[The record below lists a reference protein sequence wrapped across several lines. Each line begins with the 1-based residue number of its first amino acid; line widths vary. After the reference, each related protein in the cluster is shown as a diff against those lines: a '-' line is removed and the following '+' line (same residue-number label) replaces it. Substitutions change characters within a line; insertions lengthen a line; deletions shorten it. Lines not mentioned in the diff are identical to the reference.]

1 MSQQLFKS
9 TAIVSSMSMISRIL
23 GFIRDMLIARIFGI
37 DADSDAFYIAFK
49 IPNFLRRLF
58 AEGAF
63 AQAFVPILSDYHE
76 KSSIAALKTFINRT
90 AGSLGLILIGLTLLG
105 VLAAPLLIKLFAP
118 GLDTTSGQFNL
129 ATYMLK
135 IALPY
140 LFFIAGVAFA
150 GSVLNVRG
158 KFAISALTP
167 VLLNISMIA
176 AAIWLAPVIDKPIV
190 ALAWGILGAGLMQL
204 LFQIPALMQVGL
216 LPKLKLGF
224 DDPGVKRVLR
234 RLLPAIFAA
243 SISQINLILDT
254 AFASYLSS
262 GSVSWLYYA
271 ERLVEFPLGILG
283 IAIATV
289 ILPNLSKS
297 FITND
302 QTTFSKSLDWG
313 LRWTLLVGLPAT
325 IGLALLAE
333 PLFSTLFQYGEF
345 GVKDVIAAGQSL
357 KAYALGLLAFMLIK
371 VLVPAFT
378 ARQDVRTPVKFGL
391 YAIALNFILN
401 AVLMTPLAHG
411 GLALATSIAAY
422 FNVGLM
428 LYSLLKN
435 NTIQLQ
441 TGWGLFSL
449 QLLLANSVMAG
460 GLALLVDVRWW
471 HNWTSTER
479 ASYLLLTIIAS
490 GLAYIAMLYLM
501 KLRFRDF
508 VKST

>member
-9 TAIVSSMSMISRIL
+9 TAIVGGMSMISRIL

-76 KSSIAALKTFINRT
+76 KGSIAALRTFINRT
-90 AGSLGLILIGLTLLG
+90 AGSLSLILIGLTLLG

-118 GLDTTSGQFNL
+118 GLDTTSEQFNL

-158 KFAISALTP
+158 KFALSAFTP

-176 AAIWLAPVIDKPIV
+176 VAIWLAPIMDKPIV

-289 ILPNLSKS
+289 ILPSLSKS

-302 QTTFSKSLDWG
+302 QATFSKSLDWG

-378 ARQDVRTPVKFGL
+378 ARQDVRTPVKFGF

-428 LYSLLKN
+428 FYSLLKN

-449 QLLLANSVMAG
+449 QLLLANGVMAG

-471 HNWTSTER
+471 HNWASIER
-479 ASYLLLTIIAS
+479 AGYLLLTVVAS
-490 GLAYIAMLYLM
+490 GLAYIAMLYLAR
-501 KLRFRDF
+501 LRFRDF